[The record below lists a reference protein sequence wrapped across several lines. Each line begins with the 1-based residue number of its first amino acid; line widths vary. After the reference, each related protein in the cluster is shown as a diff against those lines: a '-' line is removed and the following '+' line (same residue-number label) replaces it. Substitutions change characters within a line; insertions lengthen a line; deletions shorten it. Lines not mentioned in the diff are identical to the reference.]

1 MKLIDLLVQEL
12 PKRGGWP
19 EGADWCVYHDIDE
32 EVSFGYGLSP
42 LLIDGTWTTTENDSH
57 WLCRGDFYHQN
68 SNDFNA
74 AIVTSDQYEA
84 ALAAS
89 QKVEWSGDGL
99 PPVGVKCEI
108 IINEGNLGLCEIIFV
123 GQSLLVWRQDSTYQE
138 GSGYHRHMKFRPLR
152 SEEDKKRDD
161 VAKFESG
168 VSALLKVP
176 TTQGQFD
183 AMVSL
188 AYNIGLGNFGKSTL
202 LRKHNEKCY
211 SCAAGQFPAWNR
223 AAGKVMNGLTRR
235 RNAERDVYM
244 S

>member
-1 MKLIDLLVQEL
+1 MKLSQRGIDLIKQFEGYS
-12 PKRGGWP
+12 PKAYPDPATGGAPWT
-19 EGADWCVYHDIDE
+19 I
-32 EVSFGYGLSP
+32 GYG
-42 LLIDGTWTTTENDSH
+42 TT
-57 WLCRGDFYHQN
+57 
-68 SNDFNA
+68 
-74 AIVTSDQYEA
+74 
-84 ALAAS
+84 
-89 QKVEWSGDGL
+89 K
-99 PPVGVKCEI
+99 GVKPGMI
-108 IINEGNLGLCEIIFV
+108 ITAEQAEKML
-123 GQSLLVWRQDSTYQE
+123 
-138 GSGYHRHMKFRPLR
+138 
-152 SEEDKKRDD
+152 RDD

-211 SCAAGQFPAWNR
+211 SCAAGQFPVWNR